1 MGLNSQI
8 FKYMHFFNE
17 TCNPTPKKKDMG
29 FFFGGGVIRSDC
41 FLNFWTPHHFQYSLF
56 KNSILKNNNKK
67 KIQMT
72 LLIWIC

>member
-1 MGLNSQI
+1 MKHVILL
-8 FKYMHFFNE
+8 
-17 TCNPTPKKKDMG
+17 PKKKDMG